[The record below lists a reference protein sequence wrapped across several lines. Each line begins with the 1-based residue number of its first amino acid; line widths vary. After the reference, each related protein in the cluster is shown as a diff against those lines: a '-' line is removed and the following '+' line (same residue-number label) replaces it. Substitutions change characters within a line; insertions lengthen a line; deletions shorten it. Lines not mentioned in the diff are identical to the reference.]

1 MRTVE
6 EGGRGG
12 DGVRTLSLFSSFYFL
27 YGSWESFRTHSAASV
42 AVPVDVVVAVSC
54 WVARFLC
61 DECVF
66 GCWRRSSPSD
76 FDDVSSVL
84 TMNPTGTKRP
94 RSTLNRQRNRQT
106 KTEQTKN
113 LNYSCLVERGARLKY
128 NDLFDR
134 GGPCRSCS
142 QVQ

>member
-1 MRTVE
+1 M
-6 EGGRGG
+6 
-12 DGVRTLSLFSSFYFL
+12 
-27 YGSWESFRTHSAASV
+27 GSERFHSFRRPSSCTVLGNLSAYSAASV

-106 KTEQTKN
+106 KTEN
-113 LNYSCLVERGARLKY
+113 RRRIEIIHV
-128 NDLFDR
+128 
-134 GGPCRSCS
+134 
-142 QVQ
+142 